1 MRKTLL
7 TALLAGTLVLAGQPY
22 IGSRA
27 LAQEKKAPEKKEAPE
42 PLKLK
47 VGDMAPDFSLL
58 YQDGQD
64 KLQKVSL
71 SDFRG
76 KKQVAV
82 AFYVFAYTGG

>member
-7 TALLAGTLVLAGQPY
+7 SMLLAGALALAWQPFA
-22 IGSRA
+22 GPGA

-47 VGDMAPDFSLL
+47 VGDMAPDFTLL
-58 YQDGQD
+58 YQDSQD

-71 SDFRG
+71 SDYRG

>member
-1 MRKTLL
+1 LRIRKTLL
-7 TALLAGTLVLAGQPY
+7 TTLLAGALALALQPFP
-22 IGSRA
+22 GPRA
-27 LAQEKKAPEKKEAPE
+27 QAQEKKAPAPE

-47 VGDMAPDFSLL
+47 VGDMAPDFALL
-58 YQDGQD
+58 YQDSQD
-64 KLQKVSL
+64 RLQKVTL

>member
-7 TALLAGTLVLAGQPY
+7 TTLLAG
-22 IGSRA
+22 A
-27 LAQEKKAPEKKEAPE
+27 LALALQSFPGPRAQAQKAPAPE

-47 VGDMAPDFSLL
+47 VGDMAPDFTLL

-64 KLQKVSL
+64 KLQKVTL